1 MTESQK
7 DGGRSRLRLDAAE
20 IPAFPSRGV
29 KLLRSRDLFADVR
42 EIVIEHEGEHY
53 RLRATKKG
61 KLILTK

>member
-7 DGGRSRLRLDAAE
+7 DGGRSQPRLDAAE
-20 IPAFPSRGV
+20 VPALPSRGV
-29 KLLRSRDLFADVR
+29 KLIRSRELFADVR
-42 EIVIEHEGEHY
+42 EVVIEHEGEHY

>member
-1 MTESQK
+1 MIEGEK
-7 DGGRSRLRLDAAE
+7 ERGRRQLRLDGAE
-20 IPAFPSRGV
+20 VPVLPPRGV
-29 KLLRSRDLFADVR
+29 RILSSRDLFADVR

>member
-7 DGGRSRLRLDAAE
+7 EGGRTRLRLGTAE
-20 IPAFPSRGV
+20 APALSLRGV